1 MAPPKNE
8 TAVVLRGLPVTSI
21 GDLQTIGQCIAQ
33 SGMFGVTTPSAG
45 LVVAATCY
53 QQGLSLLE
61 FSRTYHVIQGRP
73 SMRADA
79 MLAEFRKRGGKYK
92 IVENSVTRAAADFEF
107 EGNKFQGV
115 YTMDDAR
122 RSGDCFE
129 KDGKAIKH
137 NWAHRA
143 ENMLWARMISRT
155 VRILCPE
162 IVAGIYTP
170 EEVQDFDSVKLV
182 QPIST
187 GEAQARA
194 VAATS
199 PVDADPPVTIE
210 AVVESAPEPV
220 SGEFDVCPIDHPD
233 CKGQRWDSMPTEW
246 LQMAMEMED
255 LAEGHKETIR
265 KVLGG
270 DGK

>member
-1 MAPPKNE
+1 M
-8 TAVVLRGLPVTSI
+8 PVTSI
-21 GDLQTIGQCIAQ
+21 SDLQNIGTAIAK
-33 SGMFGVTTPSAG
+33 SGMFGVTTEAAG
-45 LVVAATCY
+45 MIVAATCH
-53 QQGLSLLE
+53 QQGISLLE
-61 FSRTYHVIQGRP
+61 FARTYHIIKEKP

-92 IVENSVTRAAADFEF
+92 IVENSVTRAVADFEF

-115 YTMDDAR
+115 YTMDDAK

-129 KDGKAIKH
+129 KDGKTLKH
-137 NWAHRA
+137 NWQHRA

-170 EEVQDFDSVKLV
+170 EEVQDFDSVKVV

-194 VAATS
+194 IAATS
-199 PVDADPPVTIE
+199 APVDAEPPMMLDV
-210 AVVESAPEPV
+210 VVESAEV
-220 SGEFDVCPIDHPD
+220 VNGEFDVCPIDHPD
-233 CKGQRWDSMPTEW
+233 CKGQRWDSMPSDW
-246 LQMAMEMED
+246 LKMALEMED
-255 LAEGHKETIR
+255 LAEGHKATIR

>member
-1 MAPPKNE
+1 
-8 TAVVLRGLPVTSI
+8 
-21 GDLQTIGQCIAQ
+21 
-33 SGMFGVTTPSAG
+33 
-45 LVVAATCY
+45 
-53 QQGLSLLE
+53 
-61 FSRTYHVIQGRP
+61 
-73 SMRADA
+73 
-79 MLAEFRKRGGKYK
+79 
-92 IVENSVTRAAADFEF
+92 
-107 EGNKFQGV
+107 
-115 YTMDDAR
+115 
-122 RSGDCFE
+122 
-129 KDGKAIKH
+129 
-137 NWAHRA
+137 
-143 ENMLWARMISRT
+143 MISRT